1 MSGVEWVYIQNPIA
15 GNYLYGKDGSLT
27 MKAYGTLTGN
37 NQPSFVGRRQEHAVV
52 EAEAVVRTR
61 GAEAG
66 LTVYQI
72 NDGHY
77 DLYIAPNPVSGYR
90 VELRCKLKAIDY
102 VVQGATVTS
111 DKVWLKVTSDGLMY
125 RFFYSE
131 DGVSYDALGE
141 LNCSLLSSE
150 VAGGFTGVLLG
161 LYASGSGSALFEDF
175 KYLGK

>member
-1 MSGVEWVYIQNPIA
+1 
-15 GNYLYGKDGSLT
+15 
-27 MKAYGTLTGN
+27 MKAHGTLTGN
-37 NQPSFVGRRQEHAVV
+37 NQPSFVGRRQEHASMAVETVV
-52 EAEAVVRTR
+52 QTR

-77 DLYIAPNPVSGYR
+77 DLYIAPNPVAGYR

-125 RFFYSE
+125 AFFYSE
-131 DGVSYDALGE
+131 DGVNYNALGK
-141 LNCSLLSSE
+141 LNCCLLSSE